1 MDIKIKVIII
11 GEPAVGKTSLVK
23 KYVSRQFANDYRA
36 SIGTNLFTKNI
47 SLNSGVNAT
56 IQIWDIAGQ
65 ERWTQMRHI
74 YYKGTHGTIIVVD
87 LTRKNTFDQIEK
99 FWYPDLQENSINS
112 PIILLANKE
121 DLKKQVTDED
131 VKSLG
136 RNINAKHIVYTSAK
150 TGENVI
156 KAFELISKEAINQK

>member
-23 KYVSRQFANDYRA
+23 NYVSRQFANDYRA

-47 SLNSGVNAT
+47 SLNSGINAT

-74 YYKGTHGTIIVVD
+74 YYKGTHGAIIVAD

-112 PIILLANKE
+112 PIILLANKD
-121 DLKKQVTDED
+121 DLKKQVTDEN

-136 RNINAKHIVYTSAK
+136 GKINAKHIVYTSAK

-156 KAFELISKEAINQK
+156 KAFELISKEAINQ